1 MNTFQLRV
9 ESNLQL
15 NWCSLERFSIEC
27 RKLSDMD
34 WFRFTPLCD
43 WSRQPVR
50 CKTKTNYILV
60 TRVFP
65 RFLLWVFIGSLR
77 VFSFLLIGRRCDNF
91 GLVLQHSLKSAL
103 LHVLVGPGKLH
114 HSLDQLGAKLKKTVI
129 CSHVFS
135 RASGGVLGFSLR
147 SSLHYLA
154 WLANVLILKAWLNLI
169 KSKSARAWV
178 QRLEKVALV
187 LRFVWSHCH
196 IFIKIG
202 SHCSLFISS

>member
-77 VFSFLLIGRRCDNF
+77 VFSFLLIGRCDNF
-91 GLVLQHSLKSAL
+91 GLVLQHSLKSAP

-196 IFIKIG
+196 IFTKIG

>member
-1 MNTFQLRV
+1 MRV

-15 NWCSLERFSIEC
+15 HWCSLEQFSIEC

-34 WFRFTPLCD
+34 WFRFTPLWD

-65 RFLLWVFIGSLR
+65 PFLLWVFIGSLR
-77 VFSFLLIGRRCDNF
+77 VFSFLLIGRCDNF

-114 HSLDQLGAKLKKTVI
+114 HSLDQSDAKLKKTAI
-129 CSHVFS
+129 CSHVFP
-135 RASGGVLGFSLR
+135 RASDGVLGFSLR
-147 SSLHYLA
+147 SPLHYLA
-154 WLANVLILKAWLNLI
+154 WLANVLILKARFNLI

-178 QRLEKVALV
+178 QPLEKVALV

-196 IFIKIG
+196 IFTKIG
-202 SHCSLFISS
+202 GHCSLFTSS

>member
-1 MNTFQLRV
+1 MIAFHTNNLDLHAGSLRLWTLFNW
-9 ESNLQL
+9 ESKVIC

-43 WSRQPVR
+43 WSCQPIR
-50 CKTKTNYILV
+50 CKTKTNYVLV

-103 LHVLVGPGKLH
+103 LHILVGPGKLH
-114 HSLDQLGAKLKKTVI
+114 HSLDQSDAKLKKIAI
-129 CSHVFS
+129 CSNVFS
-135 RASGGVLGFSLR
+135 RASGGVLVFSLR
-147 SSLHYLA
+147 SPFYHLA
-154 WLANVLILKAWLNLI
+154 WLPNVLILKAWFNLI
-169 KSKSARAWV
+169 KSKSA
-178 QRLEKVALV
+178 Q
-187 LRFVWSHCH
+187 
-196 IFIKIG
+196 
-202 SHCSLFISS
+202 

>member
-1 MNTFQLRV
+1 MNTFQLTG

-15 NWCSLERFSIEC
+15 NWCSLEQFSIEC

-43 WSRQPVR
+43 WSCQPIR
-50 CKTKTNYILV
+50 CKTNTNYVLV

-77 VFSFLLIGRRCDNF
+77 VFSFLLIGHCYNF

-147 SSLHYLA
+147 SPLHHLA
-154 WLANVLILKAWLNLI
+154 WLANVLILKARFNLI

-196 IFIKIG
+196 IFTKIG
-202 SHCSLFISS
+202 SHCSLFTSS

>member
-1 MNTFQLRV
+1 MRV

-15 NWCSLERFSIEC
+15 HWCCFEQFSIEC

-34 WFRFTPLCD
+34 WFRFTLLCD

-91 GLVLQHSLKSAL
+91 GLVLQHSLKCAL
-103 LHVLVGPGKLH
+103 LHVFKLVRENCTTLSTSQMQNWKKL
-114 HSLDQLGAKLKKTVI
+114 Q
-129 CSHVFS
+129 F
-135 RASGGVLGFSLR
+135 VLTYFP
-147 SSLHYLA
+147 
-154 WLANVLILKAWLNLI
+154 
-169 KSKSARAWV
+169 
-178 QRLEKVALV
+178 ALQAV
-187 LRFVWSHCH
+187 C
-196 IFIKIG
+196 
-202 SHCSLFISS
+202 LFFL

>member
-103 LHVLVGPGKLH
+103 LHVLDGPGKLH
-114 HSLDQLGAKLKKTVI
+114 HSLDQSDAKLKKIAI

-135 RASGGVLGFSLR
+135 RASGGVLVFSLR
-147 SSLHYLA
+147 SPFHHLA
-154 WLANVLILKAWLNLI
+154 RLANVLILKAWFNLI
-169 KSKSARAWV
+169 KSKGA
-178 QRLEKVALV
+178 Q
-187 LRFVWSHCH
+187 
-196 IFIKIG
+196 
-202 SHCSLFISS
+202 

>member
-1 MNTFQLRV
+1 MRV

-15 NWCSLERFSIEC
+15 HWCCFEQFSIEC

-34 WFRFTPLCD
+34 WFRFTLLCD

-77 VFSFLLIGRRCDNF
+77 VFSFLLIGRCCDNF
-91 GLVLQHSLKSAL
+91 GLVLQHSLKCAL

-114 HSLDQLGAKLKKTVI
+114 HSLDQSDAKLKKLQ
-129 CSHVFS
+129 F
-135 RASGGVLGFSLR
+135 VLTYFP
-147 SSLHYLA
+147 
-154 WLANVLILKAWLNLI
+154 
-169 KSKSARAWV
+169 
-178 QRLEKVALV
+178 ALQAV
-187 LRFVWSHCH
+187 CLCF
-196 IFIKIG
+196 
-202 SHCSLFISS
+202 L